1 MAIDWGDA
9 PAWAALALSV
19 GSFGIATWAAAES
32 RKSRKA
38 TEESADAAMRSAVAA
53 ERSHELAEQ
62 QYRDSLPPPVK
73 LVVLPLR
80 KDHYQLAN
88 HGTETAT
95 GVTVDRSNL
104 EGLLVHGSEPPE
116 NATIHPKCTLTFSL
130 APDFDYQAPNEVWV
144 TWDGHPEPQALPL
157 PE

>member
-1 MAIDWGDA
+1 MAIDWGDV
-9 PAWAALALSV
+9 PAWVALALAV
-19 GSFGIATWAAAES
+19 GSSGIATWAAVES
-32 RKSRKA
+32 RKSRRA
-38 TEESADAAMRSAVAA
+38 TEESADAARRSAVAA

-73 LVVLPLR
+73 LAVLPLG
-80 KDHYQLAN
+80 KDRYQLAN

-104 EGLLVHGSEPPE
+104 EGLLVLGSEPPE
-116 NATIHPKCTLTFSL
+116 NATIHAECALTFSL
-130 APDFDYQAPNEVWV
+130 APDFDSRAPNEVWV

-157 PE
+157 PT